1 MENNPSP
8 GGSMKLKNTSLVLD
22 ARSDLL
28 PDGRKQLELS
38 CLSKGWVKRLSETMK
53 GQIMVRVD

>member
-1 MENNPSP
+1 
-8 GGSMKLKNTSLVLD
+8 MKLKNTSLVLD

-53 GQIMVRVD
+53 GQIMVRID